1 MVWVRLTKP
10 SSKNFGKPCL
20 ITKDNNMILRKLAFC
35 ALECRSSA
43 LSGAIFAAIFE
54 IIVPSCQEIT
64 ND

>member
-1 MVWVRLTKP
+1 
-10 SSKNFGKPCL
+10 
-20 ITKDNNMILRKLAFC
+20 MILRKLAFC